1 MSCYAPVAETL
12 LVMGPEVCCLAMEL
26 SSIFQSQTWTQLLRG
41 YLWLKVALA
50 AAAAYLHTEAMTL
63 PGVCHIL

>member
-1 MSCYAPVAETL
+1 MSRYAPVAETL
-12 LVMGPEVCCLAMEL
+12 LVMGPEVRRLAMKL
-26 SSIFQSQTWTQLLRG
+26 SSIFQWQTWTQLPRG
-41 YLWLKVALA
+41 SLWLKVALA

>member
-1 MSCYAPVAETL
+1 M
-12 LVMGPEVCCLAMEL
+12 
-26 SSIFQSQTWTQLLRG
+26 QLPCG

-63 PGVCHIL
+63 PGVGHTFRHPTAQKDSMPHSVSKLQTRLVEMICLQD